1 MTWNDE
7 FTSPSPQGAPA
18 TLGETPISPAEAS
31 HSGRTSISGLRR
43 GLMTAALAIGLLV
56 VGGGAAVLAA
66 SPDPSAS
73 TAPGASTPATGGS
86 GSTQHQGNCPAKG
99 SGSGSG
105 SGSRSTPTTPTT
117 PATPTAPD
125 ATTAPSS
132 DLSSPEV

>member
-7 FTSPSPQGAPA
+7 FTGPSPQAVPA
-18 TLGETPISPAEAS
+18 TLGETPISPAEAP

-43 GLMTAALAIGLLV
+43 GLMTAALAIGLLI

-86 GSTQHQGNCPAKG
+86 GSTQAHGNCPVKG

-105 SGSRSTPTTPTT
+105 SGSTPTT

-125 ATTAPSS
+125 ATATPSS

>member
-1 MTWNDE
+1 MNWNDA
-7 FTSPSPQGAPA
+7 FTGPSAQSTPAKPAEALVSPEASTSGR
-18 TLGETPISPAEAS
+18 TPISA
-31 HSGRTSISGLRR
+31 LRR

-86 GSTQHQGNCPAKG
+86 GSTPGHQGNCPAKG

-105 SGSRSTPTTPTT
+105 SGSTPTTPTT
-117 PATPTAPD
+117 PATPD
-125 ATTAPSS
+125 ATTVPSS